1 MSSCSHRIPSP
12 IREFNTLG
20 PQHKSEDGQKIL
32 RDHDFPKNWVLL
44 SVYVFLSSTL
54 KFKKYFY
61 ERKKEINIL
70 SLIHNGRTQTKQNN
84 NINNN
89 NNNIT
94 TTLAVRPIK
103 ERKLKFS

>member
-1 MSSCSHRIPSP
+1 MSSCSHRMPSA
-12 IREFNTLG
+12 IREFN
-20 PQHKSEDGQKIL
+20 KS
-32 RDHDFPKNWVLL
+32 
-44 SVYVFLSSTL
+44 SSTL

-61 ERKKEINIL
+61 ERKKERNIL

-84 NINNN
+84 N

-103 ERKLKFS
+103 QRKLKLS

>member
-1 MSSCSHRIPSP
+1 MSSCSHRMPSP
-12 IREFNTLG
+12 IREFNE
-20 PQHKSEDGQKIL
+20 S
-32 RDHDFPKNWVLL
+32 
-44 SVYVFLSSTL
+44 SSTL

-61 ERKKEINIL
+61 ERRKERNIL

-84 NINNN
+84 NN

-103 ERKLKFS
+103 LRKRKVKSLN